1 MAEKVEIRETAPAE
15 RTRGVRLTGEER
27 RRQIVEAAAALFAR
41 KGFRGTKTR
50 EIAQAVGVSEAM
62 LFKHFAT
69 KEELY
74 AAIIEAKIQGP
85 GIMDRLV
92 QAAEQNDDALVL
104 RTLARK
110 MIDLTRDDPTLLR
123 LIFFSA
129 LEGHA
134 LSDMIFRSRVQQ
146 LDDFLRRYIARR
158 VAEGAFRRLDP
169 LQAARSFVGMV
180 GHFMQLQELFKQ
192 PLPPHL
198 TPEAAVEEM
207 IALFLEGCRA

>member
-1 MAEKVEIRETAPAE
+1 MTEIGEPKKPARSQRV
-15 RTRGVRLTGEER
+15 RTPRAER
-27 RRQIVEAAAALFAR
+27 RRQIIEAAATLFSH

-62 LFKHFAT
+62 VFKHFAT
-69 KEELY
+69 KEDLY
-74 AAIIEAKIQGP
+74 AAIIEAKIQMP
-85 GIMDRLV
+85 AIFDSLI

-104 RTLARK
+104 RTLAHK
-110 MIDLTRDDPTLLR
+110 MIGLTRDDPTLLR

-146 LDDFLRRYIARR
+146 LDDFLRRYIAKR

-169 LQAARSFVGMV
+169 LQAAWNFVGMV
-180 GHFMQLQELFKQ
+180 GHYIQLQELFGQK
-192 PLPPHL
+192 PPPYL
-198 TPEAAVEEM
+198 TVEVAVEEM
-207 IALFLEGCRA
+207 ISLFMGGCRA

>member
-1 MAEKVEIRETAPAE
+1 MPKTTETE
-15 RTRGVRLTGEER
+15 RSARAGRVRQVRLTGEER

-74 AAIIEAKIQGP
+74 AAIIEAKIREP
-85 GIMDRLV
+85 GILDVLI
-92 QAAEQNDDALVL
+92 QAAERNDDALVL

-134 LSDMIFRSRVQQ
+134 LSDMIFRSRVQR

-158 VAEGAFRRLDP
+158 VAEGVFRRIDP
-169 LQAARSFVGMV
+169 FQAAWSFIGMV
-180 GHFMQLQELFKQ
+180 AYFVQLQELFKQ
-192 PLPPHL
+192 TLPPHL

-207 IALFLEGCRA
+207 IVLFLEGCRA

>member
-1 MAEKVEIRETAPAE
+1 MTEIGEPKKPARSQRV
-15 RTRGVRLTGEER
+15 RTPRAER
-27 RRQIVEAAAALFAR
+27 RRQIIEAAATLFSH

-62 LFKHFAT
+62 VFKHFAT
-69 KEELY
+69 KEDLY
-74 AAIIEAKIQGP
+74 AAIIKAKIQMP
-85 GIMDRLV
+85 AIFDSLI

-104 RTLARK
+104 RTLAHK
-110 MIDLTRDDPTLLR
+110 MIGLTRDDPTLLR

-146 LDDFLRRYIARR
+146 FDDFLRRYIAKR

-169 LQAARSFVGMV
+169 LQAAWNFVGMV
-180 GHFMQLQELFKQ
+180 GHYIQLQELFGQK
-192 PLPPHL
+192 PPPYL
-198 TPEAAVEEM
+198 TVEVAVEEM
-207 IALFLEGCRA
+207 ISLFMGGCRA